1 MEKINVIL
9 DTDAANQID
18 DQFAIAYL
26 LRSKEKF
33 NIEAITIAPFY
44 KPDKCENILDGQ
56 EKSYKEVMNIIEL
69 LNYENKNIVH
79 MGATEYF
86 KNQTN
91 QENNAVNKII
101 EIAHKNEKTYIV
113 AIGAITN
120 IALAIEKDVSIVDK
134 IEVIWL
140 ASNSLLYNNNNDF
153 NFRQDIKANQKVFES
168 NVQLTVIPAKNVAS
182 ELKTTIY
189 EIEHYLTDKG
199 VVGKYFINLVKNE
212 GNGENLQFGKR
223 KTIWDIAA
231 VAYLINENWFELM
244 EIPRPEISDNGEYIL
259 SNRYAKAK
267 FVKYLDADK
276 IFADLFEK
284 IRR

>member
-9 DTDAANQID
+9 DTDTANQID

-26 LRSKEKF
+26 LKSKEKF

-44 KPDKCENILDGQ
+44 KQDKCENLTDGQ
-56 EKSYKEVMNIIEL
+56 QKSYKEVLKIIEL
-69 LNYENKNIVH
+69 LNYEDKNIVH

-86 KNQTN
+86 KDEMN
-91 QENNAVNKII
+91 QENDAVNKII
-101 EIAHKNEKTYIV
+101 EIAHKNDKTYII

-120 IALAIEKDVSIVDK
+120 IALAIEKEASIVDK
-134 IEVIWL
+134 IEVVWL

-168 NVQLTVIPAKNVAS
+168 NVKLNVIPVKNVAS

-189 EIEHYLTDKG
+189 EIEHYLKRKG
-199 VVGKYFINLVKNE
+199 AVGEYLIELVKE
-212 GNGENLQFGKR
+212 ERNGENLQFGKR

-231 VAYLINENWFELM
+231 VAYLINENWFEIM
-244 EIPRPEISDNGEYIL
+244 EISRPKISDNGEYIL
-259 SNRYAKAK
+259 SKKYAKAK

-284 IRR
+284 I